1 MTGYRQAPEAYLIE
15 VLPNPEQ
22 FAPLIGFYFDFHY
35 PRTIL
40 NCQNK
45 ICFTL
50 FTFLFIAYYVQARN
64 IEQKITGTWTD
75 KKERST

>member
-1 MTGYRQAPEAYLIE
+1 MGYRQAPEAYLIG
-15 VLPNPEQ
+15 LSRPGQ

-45 ICFTL
+45 ICL
-50 FTFLFIAYYVQARN
+50 FYEKDMLYIVCLPIYRLL
-64 IEQKITGTWTD
+64 
-75 KKERST
+75 RPSTKYRTKNNWNMD